1 LDELVSALPP
11 LPDDDPVMV
20 RRRRIAAL
28 VKVGKRI
35 GYTALLVAIVVFFVG
50 LLTNFPT
57 WTVDVIVIALVIS
70 IVVLPAPIVFGY
82 GIRAAEREER
92 GGGSFH

>member
-1 LDELVSALPP
+1 MTALPP

-20 RRRRIAAL
+20 KRRRIAAL
-28 VKVGKRI
+28 VKVGKRV
-35 GYTALLVAIVVFFVG
+35 GYTALLIAIVVFFIG
-50 LLTNFPT
+50 LALEFPT
-57 WTVDVIVIALVIS
+57 WTVDVIVVALVVS

>member
-1 LDELVSALPP
+1 MTALPP
-11 LPDDDPVMV
+11 LPHDDPVMV

-28 VKVGKRI
+28 VKLGKRI

-50 LLTNFPT
+50 LATNFPT
-57 WTVDVIVIALVIS
+57 WTVDVIIISLIVS

-82 GIRAAEREER
+82 GIKAAEREER

>member
-1 LDELVSALPP
+1 MTALPP

-28 VKVGKRI
+28 VKVGKRV
-35 GYTALLVAIVVFFVG
+35 GYTALLVSIVVFFVG
-50 LLTNFPT
+50 LATEFPT
-57 WTVDVIVIALVIS
+57 WTVDVIVIGLIVS

>member
-1 LDELVSALPP
+1 MSALPP

-28 VKVGKRI
+28 VKVGKRV
-35 GYTALLVAIVVFFVG
+35 GYTALLIAIVVFFVG
-50 LLTNFPT
+50 LATNFPA
-57 WTVDVIVIALVIS
+57 WSVNVIVASLVVS

>member
-1 LDELVSALPP
+1 MSALPP
-11 LPDDDPVMV
+11 LPHDDPVMV
-20 RRRRIAAL
+20 KRRRIAAL
-28 VKVGKRI
+28 VKIGKRV

-50 LLTNFPT
+50 LATNFPE
-57 WTVDVIVIALVIS
+57 WTIDVIVVALVVS